1 MSEKKNI
8 PPTQAEVT
16 LLVIDDDYLFRQSIV
31 AYLEDSGYEVHEA
44 ENGQVG
50 LARLRQQLPAL
61 VLTDLLMP
69 VMSGLDLIK
78 IIKDEAPETPVIVIS
93 GAGEMRDVIQALRL
107 GAWDYLTKPIVDLA
121 VLDHTVKRAL
131 ERVRLLEQNKIY
143 RKELEVVNETL
154 KKNLFIL
161 EQDEEAGKSVQSRLL
176 PIDKAHFGV
185 YQFTYKIFPSLY
197 LSGDFVD
204 YFKINET
211 QFGFYIADVSG
222 HGVSSAFVTV
232 WLKSL
237 MAHFLIA
244 YQLYDKTICQPG
256 LLLEKLSQDI
266 YKAGLGKYLTM
277 IYGVMDN
284 QSHLLEYTVGGHY
297 PSPICFEQE
306 KGGAYYLSG
315 GGFPVGVKGKGSYKT
330 EKMVFPKGGRLIL
343 VSDGVTEV
351 LPAGSLEEK
360 EQMLLKWVAEG
371 GGRIQGLLSA
381 LGVSEEREL
390 PDDLTIL
397 LLSQQEKSV

>member
-237 MAHFLIA
+237 MEILGELSLA
-244 YQLYDKTICQPG
+244 KTR
-256 LLLEKLSQDI
+256 KLRRSQ
-266 YKAGLGKYLTM
+266 
-277 IYGVMDN
+277 
-284 QSHLLEYTVGGHY
+284 
-297 PSPICFEQE
+297 
-306 KGGAYYLSG
+306 
-315 GGFPVGVKGKGSYKT
+315 
-330 EKMVFPKGGRLIL
+330 R
-343 VSDGVTEV
+343 
-351 LPAGSLEEK
+351 
-360 EQMLLKWVAEG
+360 
-371 GGRIQGLLSA
+371 
-381 LGVSEEREL
+381 
-390 PDDLTIL
+390 
-397 LLSQQEKSV
+397 